1 MSHINPTLYQR
12 IGGKTA
18 VENIIDIFYANMQED
33 YRINRFFKNSEQPEQ
48 IASLKAVIIALL
60 TGANYGDEQFM
71 VLLENFFLTAFA
83 RDKRKSFVGGNDWG
97 FFGYIIEQDHPST
110 NYLCDSHSHLLKF
123 MPEDFHY
130 DIVMEHLTAALQQL
144 NLNSVLIHEI
154 LIIAEQ
160 GRKPLLGK

>member
-1 MSHINPTLYQR
+1 MSNIDPTLYER

-18 VENIIDIFYANMQED
+18 VETMIDILYARMQDD
-33 YRINRFFKNSEQPEQ
+33 YRLNRFFNSIEQPEQ
-48 IASLKAVIIALL
+48 IAALKAVVIALL
-60 TGANYGDEQFM
+60 NGATRNDEQFTA
-71 VLLENFFLTAFA
+71 LLEHFFLTAFA

-130 DIVMEHLTAALQQL
+130 DAVMEHLAATLQQM
-144 NLNSVLIHEI
+144 SVNTALMSEV
-154 LIIAEQ
+154 LAVAEQ
-160 GRKPLLGK
+160 GRNPVLGR